1 MSEHEPSSNCM
12 TKPVMSRPAEP
23 DIGGEDVCYR
33 GWECGYNTD
42 AAFWCGEGWEAYL
55 GGPDLDAPKVTAR
68 TWGALLDEIDEH
80 HKTEA
85 GASLSE
91 PDALRELGLLYN
103 HRDDDSPQFT
113 RWQMIGAMA
122 HGYRLALGAK
132 A

>member
-1 MSEHEPSSNCM
+1 MSEHEPSPVSM
-12 TKPVMSRPAEP
+12 TKPVISRPAAP
-23 DIGGEDVCYR
+23 RDGESIDYR
-33 GWECGYNTD
+33 GWECGFNVD
-42 AAFWCGEGWEAYL
+42 AAAWCNEGWEAYL
-55 GGPDLDAPKVTAR
+55 GGIDLDAPKVSGR
-68 TWGALLDEIDEH
+68 TWAELLDEIDEH
-80 HKTEA
+80 DKTEA

-122 HGYRLALGAK
+122 HGYRLASGAK